1 MFFFPILFVCLVV
14 AERAGS
20 AAAATNIATNN
31 GNAADSDLSKTFIN
45 NTFDERSPA
54 ASPSAVTNNK
64 SGELLSVISLL
75 DQMREELELMR
86 TSKQCNATPD
96 GTDCDVNGFWN
107 SEQIGLRLE
116 LANSLTD
123 DKLTVK
129 LSDKAPKKVSSFEID
144 ASWSCSGT
152 ALHSMG
158 GPIHFH
164 CFKRPLESV
173 AIFQGICKKCS
184 GYETIF
190 GRWHLQHNP
199 RDCRQI
205 FSSFELGIA
214 KTRCF

>member
-1 MFFFPILFVCLVV
+1 M
-14 AERAGS
+14 
-20 AAAATNIATNN
+20 
-31 GNAADSDLSKTFIN
+31 
-45 NTFDERSPA
+45 
-54 ASPSAVTNNK
+54 TNNK
-64 SGELLSVISLL
+64 SGELASVISLL

-86 TSKQCNATPD
+86 MSKQCNATPD
-96 GTDCDVNGFWN
+96 GSDCDVNGFWN

-129 LSDKAPKKVSSFEID
+129 LSDKAPKKVPALEID

-152 ALHSMG
+152 ALHSIG
-158 GPIHFH
+158 GPLHFH
-164 CFKRPLESV
+164 CFKHPLQSV

-190 GRWHLQHNP
+190 GRWHFQHNP

-205 FSSFELGIA
+205 FSSFASKNDIFRKDVLHSKSTHDAG
-214 KTRCF
+214 K